1 MQSINSLTHAAPP
14 RAASKAPSVEPAE
27 LPTPQDTVELGSH
40 RSGWKMAGLG
50 LLALAGA
57 AAVSG
62 CAGPNDTVVT
72 DFIGIQEGHVDTQ
85 GRFYEFGNPFF
96 VGRLTE
102 SGQVKDP
109 LGLPMGS
116 VSEDGAVK
124 GIFLPAGRVTADGT
138 VKDVLGI
145 PVGKVRGSDPDRIEF
160 SERAGAAL
168 LLLHDSSD

>member
-1 MQSINSLTHAAPP
+1 MQSINSLTYTAPP
-14 RAASKAPSVEPAE
+14 RGAGRSASVAEAE
-27 LPTPQDTVELGSH
+27 LPTPQDTVELGGE

-57 AAVSG
+57 AALSG

-72 DFIGIQEGHVDTQ
+72 DYIGIQEGHVDTE
-85 GRFYEFGNPFF
+85 GHFYEFGNPFW

-102 SGQVKDP
+102 NGQVKDP
-109 LGLPMGS
+109 LGIPMGS

-145 PVGKVRGSDPDRIEF
+145 PVGKVRGNDPDRIEF